1 MYRWP
6 LDDHE
11 EEYVKDGSLCSIL
24 VSTTSACPFVGEGV
38 SIDVSKM
45 VMVVGES
52 GSLSWDEKRNG

>member
-6 LDDHE
+6 FDDHE
-11 EEYVKDGSLCSIL
+11 EEYVKDGSLCSIPA
-24 VSTTSACPFVGEGV
+24 STTSACTSVGEGV